1 MFAST
6 ENFYWK
12 YLLAF
17 NKKHS
22 FAGNKYFNLHELF
35 GPSKSIEEHEISTIS
50 KQRIKSF
57 FRYFLYYWTDE
68 FLEIVFQKKGRN

>member
-22 FAGNKYFNLHELF
+22 FAGNKYFNLHEHF
-35 GPSKSIEEHEISTIS
+35 GPSKSIEEHEISVIS
-50 KQRIKSF
+50 KQ
-57 FRYFLYYWTDE
+57 E
-68 FLEIVFQKKGRN
+68 